1 MAQPQPTPFQKFG
14 PLLTTSSGNPV
25 DDNQHSITAG
35 PRGPTILGDFHLLD
49 KLAHFDRERIPER
62 VVHAKGGGAFG
73 YFEVTHDITKY
84 CKAKLFEKVGK
95 RTPVFARFS
104 TVAGELG
111 SADTKRDPRGFAL
124 KFYTEEGNWD
134 MVGNNTPI
142 FFVRDAIK
150 FPDFIHSQKRHPLT
164 HVHDP
169 NMVWDFFSLVPESA
183 HQVTFLYT
191 DRGTPDGFRHMNG
204 YGSHTFKFVNK
215 DNEAFYVKW
224 HFKTNQGIKNLS
236 RHRAKQLESED
247 PDYAIRDLFNAIA
260 RNEFPSW
267 TFCIQVMPVKD
278 AETYRWNVFDVTKVW
293 PHGDYPLIPV
303 GQLVLNRNP
312 ENYFQDVEQ
321 AAFSPAHMIPGI
333 EPSEDRM
340 LQGRLFSY
348 SDTHRHRL
356 GANYHQIPVNRAWNC
371 PHGDY
376 SVRDG
381 PMCIDG
387 NKGGQANYEP
397 NSISGFPQADKRNA
411 AWSGSTSVT
420 GLVARHPQEHPNSD
434 FEQPGALYRKV
445 LAEPERAAL
454 IENIADHLKQARR
467 DIQERQVKIFYKCDP
482 EYGERVAR
490 AVGLPIEACHSASL

>member
-1 MAQPQPTPFQKFG
+1 MTQVPPVTFQQYG
-14 PLLTTSSGNPV
+14 PVITTSAGNPV
-25 DDNQHSITAG
+25 DDNQNSVTAG
-35 PRGPTILGDFHLLD
+35 PYGPAILSNFHLID

-73 YFEVTHDITKY
+73 YFEVTHDITRF
-84 CKAKLFEKVGK
+84 CKAKLFEKIGK

-104 TVAGELG
+104 TVAGESG
-111 SADTKRDPRGFAL
+111 SADTRRDPRGFAL

-150 FPDFIHSQKRHPLT
+150 FPDFIHTQKRHPQT
-164 HVHDP
+164 HLHDP
-169 NMVWDFFSLVPESA
+169 NMVWDFFSLVPESV

-204 YGSHTFKFVNK
+204 YGSHTFKFINK

-224 HFKTNQGIKNLS
+224 HFKTNQGIKNLN
-236 RHRAKQLESED
+236 RQRAKELESED
-247 PDYAIRDLFNAIA
+247 PDYAVRDLFNAIA
-260 RNEFPSW
+260 KREFPSW
-267 TFCIQVMPVKD
+267 TFCIQVMPLKD
-278 AETYRWNVFDVTKVW
+278 AETYKWNVFDVTKVW

-303 GQLVLNRNP
+303 GRLVLDRNP

-321 AAFSPAHMIPGI
+321 AAFAPAHMVPGI

-340 LQGRLFSY
+340 LQGRMFSY
-348 SDTHRHRL
+348 IDTHRHRL
-356 GANYHQIPVNRAWNC
+356 GANYHQIPVNRPWNARG
-371 PHGDY
+371 GDY

-381 PMCIDG
+381 PMCVDG
-387 NKGGQANYEP
+387 NKGSQLNYEP
-397 NSISGFPQADKRNA
+397 NSVDGFPKEDRNA
-411 AWSGSTSVT
+411 AVSGTTTVSGT
-420 GLVARHPQEHPNSD
+420 VACHPQEHPNSD
-434 FEQPGALYRKV
+434 FEQPGNFYRTV
-445 LAEPERAAL
+445 LSEPEREAL
-454 IENIADHLKQARR
+454 IGNIAEHLRQARR

-490 AVGLPIEACHSASL
+490 AIGLPTAACYPAKM